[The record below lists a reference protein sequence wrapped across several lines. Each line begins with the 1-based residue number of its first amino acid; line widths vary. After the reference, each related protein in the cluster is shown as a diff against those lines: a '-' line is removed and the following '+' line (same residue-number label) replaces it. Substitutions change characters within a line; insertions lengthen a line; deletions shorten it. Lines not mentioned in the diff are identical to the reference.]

1 MNHSQ
6 RNLKKLIRAKEDSI
20 ADEELFLSAA
30 YQKYQTSLARAVTGR
45 YRYGLQ
51 VLLDWDISEQAGVAY
66 TDNYKVHLNAAN
78 PITQS
83 FPTRFLRSQ
92 SLTGLTGHKV
102 GHLLYSDFTAHAVHL
117 RVWKTVPSIR
127 RAGAIPSSLSD
138 STGGDQ
144 RSVRTGRHP
153 Y

>member
-51 VLLDWDISEQAGVAY
+51 VLLD
-66 TDNYKVHLNAAN
+66 
-78 PITQS
+78 
-83 FPTRFLRSQ
+83 
-92 SLTGLTGHKV
+92 
-102 GHLLYSDFTAHAVHL
+102 
-117 RVWKTVPSIR
+117 
-127 RAGAIPSSLSD
+127 
-138 STGGDQ
+138 
-144 RSVRTGRHP
+144 
-153 Y
+153 

>member
-6 RNLKKLIRAKEDSI
+6 RNLKKLIRAKADSI

-92 SLTGLTGHKV
+92 SLTGLTGHEV

-117 RVWKTVPSIR
+117 L
-127 RAGAIPSSLSD
+127 SLI
-138 STGGDQ
+138 
-144 RSVRTGRHP
+144 HI
-153 Y
+153 

>member
-51 VLLDWDISEQAGVAY
+51 VLLDWDISEQALHIPTIIRY
-66 TDNYKVHLNAAN
+66 
-78 PITQS
+78 ISTQR
-83 FPTRFLRSQ
+83 TRS
-92 SLTGLTGHKV
+92 
-102 GHLLYSDFTAHAVHL
+102 
-117 RVWKTVPSIR
+117 P
-127 RAGAIPSSLSD
+127 SLSPPV
-138 STGGDQ
+138 SYVP
-144 RSVRTGRHP
+144 RA
-153 Y
+153 